1 MKIKNETN
9 FNFNSKL
16 SSIEI
21 PSIEK
26 VSLIYVAKL
35 NTKIF
40 DELTIFYVFFRKLST
55 IANNKKTF
63 IFFFHQSLIFSQNI
77 TPRCAFSN
85 FSKVSSK
92 EIVIQIDFPKRDQI
106 LGLFLGIFL
115 RRGKIKRTGRDK
127 FWTYEKRCS
136 NFSKRYLLLKEIE
149 NKRSLQI
156 IVKNIVFLNR
166 LFPREN
172 GLWIF
177 RKDHAISLS
186 SKLKTKHL
194 EKTCSANQWPFQNVI
209 TAISHDISSSDSK
222 FTYTSYLPTR
232 FFEYNSL
239 SSTTFYQ
246 FTKKFS
252 FFQKLK
258 IPYSMEDRNATF
270 RSVSF
275 ANLCG
280 KL

>member
-1 MKIKNETN
+1 MY
-9 FNFNSKL
+9 FSRSYQL
-16 SSIEI
+16 
-21 PSIEK
+21 
-26 VSLIYVAKL
+26 LQ
-35 NTKIF
+35 
-40 DELTIFYVFFRKLST
+40 TI
-55 IANNKKTF
+55 KKTF
-63 IFFFHQSLIFSQNI
+63 IFFFINHWFFPEISRSLHDVLLKRS
-77 TPRCAFSN
+77 SN

-92 EIVIQIDFPKRDQI
+92 EIAIQIDFPKRDQI

-115 RRGKIKRTGRDK
+115 RKDKIKRRGRDEI
-127 FWTYEKRCS
+127 WTYEKRYS

-166 LFPREN
+166 LFPRES

-209 TAISHDISSSDSK
+209 SAISHDISSSDSK

-232 FFEYNSL
+232 FF
-239 SSTTFYQ
+239 
-246 FTKKFS
+246 
-252 FFQKLK
+252 
-258 IPYSMEDRNATF
+258 
-270 RSVSF
+270 V
-275 ANLCG
+275 
-280 KL
+280 